1 MDVTFELV
9 DDGFSFALL
18 PVELNQLLLLL
29 GDGVCTIYPRNH
41 CSRKRF
47 LASALEWRRRSVL
60 VDSVGDSGVVP
71 GVHANSI
78 DSDGRELWRAVARRP
93 AFTMK
98 VSAETKSICYR
109 YGPEVPCYS
118 VGLERKMEL

>member
-1 MDVTFELV
+1 MDVTLELV
-9 DDGFSFALL
+9 DDGISLALL

-29 GDGVCTIYPRNH
+29 GDGVCTVLPRNH

-71 GVHANSI
+71 CIHA
-78 DSDGRELWRAVARRP
+78 GERLP
-93 AFTMK
+93 
-98 VSAETKSICYR
+98 
-109 YGPEVPCYS
+109 G
-118 VGLERKMEL
+118 GLPLR